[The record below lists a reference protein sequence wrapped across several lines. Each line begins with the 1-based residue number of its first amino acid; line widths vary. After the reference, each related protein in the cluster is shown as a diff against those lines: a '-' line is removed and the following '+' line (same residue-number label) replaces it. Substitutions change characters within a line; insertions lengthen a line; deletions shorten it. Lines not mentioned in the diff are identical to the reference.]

1 MITRQCPSQMHGCGW
16 GEAGARETAA
26 AAVDTVTAATED
38 EGDERV
44 RGTATAG
51 ERVGW
56 AQETATGTVAA
67 ADVDEGGGTGA
78 CKDEG
83 MDEDEDGGARWMWV
97 RTVGWTRTTAVARR
111 MRARTTAATE
121 DEDGDRGVADAGD
134 DGGRDAGHGVVD
146 ASEDGGHDAADA
158 GEDSGC
164 GAAVAA
170 GG

>member
-1 MITRQCPSQMHGCGW
+1 MLIKYVTRTLPSATWICHVVICEVWLRAGTELIHFNHLRASSDIIYLLEHKYFFYFYGPTIPLFSCLLPSIPFSFLLAGEAVITRQCPSQMHGCGW

-83 MDEDEDGGARWMWV
+83 GDG
-97 RTVGWTRTTAVARR
+97 
-111 MRARTTAATE
+111 
-121 DEDGDRGVADAGD
+121 
-134 DGGRDAGHGVVD
+134 
-146 ASEDGGHDAADA
+146 
-158 GEDSGC
+158 
-164 GAAVAA
+164 
-170 GG
+170 